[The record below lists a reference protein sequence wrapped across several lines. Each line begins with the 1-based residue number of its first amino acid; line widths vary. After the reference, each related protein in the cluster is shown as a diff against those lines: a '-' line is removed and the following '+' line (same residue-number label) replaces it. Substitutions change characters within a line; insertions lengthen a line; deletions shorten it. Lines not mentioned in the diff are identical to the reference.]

1 MARRLVEKVMI
12 LHSIDLLQH
21 NFAAK
26 SSLLLAGRHAGM
38 NFRQGTKSVGYG
50 YNLEEWNEEE
60 AGCCVVNILACLH
73 ENDSKLMF
81 S

>member
-26 SSLLLAGRHAGM
+26 SSLLLAGM